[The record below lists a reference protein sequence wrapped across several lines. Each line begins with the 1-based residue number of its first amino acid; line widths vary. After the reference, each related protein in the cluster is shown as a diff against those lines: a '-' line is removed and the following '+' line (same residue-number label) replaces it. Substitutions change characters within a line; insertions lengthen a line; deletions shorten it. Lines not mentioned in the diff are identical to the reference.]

1 MKIMTMHGDDDD
13 GEYSADMKM
22 LATMMPMLL
31 LMMMMMT
38 TTTTMMISTR
48 QPAYV
53 SDVSVCWVQTL
64 VSRAAL

>member
-1 MKIMTMHGDDDD
+1 MTMHGDDDD

-31 LMMMMMT
+31 LLMMT
-38 TTTTMMISTR
+38 TTTSMMMINTR

>member
-1 MKIMTMHGDDDD
+1 
-13 GEYSADMKM
+13 MKM

-31 LMMMMMT
+31 LLMMT
-38 TTTTMMISTR
+38 TTTSMMMINTR